1 MTITPLTG
9 AANSGKPTIPL
20 IVDNKSIVT
29 DNVFEVR
36 HPATNEVVDY
46 CTGATVDDA
55 NSAVA
60 SAKAAFPAWS
70 KVTPYERRNI
80 LTRAADIMLSRK
92 EELIAYQM
100 EETGAARLFVEKTF
114 GMGADFLRDVAGRI
128 PSIEGAVPSVSEAG
142 ETSIV
147 SKEPYGVVLGIVP
160 WYVALITPFG
170 YRLWLTLRLY
180 PGTRHLYL
188 GLALSLCPWQQETL
202 LSSKGLNYPRNASG
216 LLATSI
222 GKLVFLLGA

>member
-1 MTITPLTG
+1 MTITVLTG
-9 AANSGKPTIPL
+9 ASADRSTTPL
-20 IVDNKSIVT
+20 IIDNKSIVT

-36 HPATNEVVDY
+36 NPATNEVIRY

-60 SAKAAFPAWS
+60 SAKAAFPVWS
-70 KVTPYERRNI
+70 KVSPYERRNI

-114 GMGADFLRDVAGRI
+114 GLGAEFLRDVAGRI

-142 ETSIV
+142 ETSMV
-147 SKEPYGVVLGIVP
+147 FKEPYGVVLGIAP
-160 WYVALITPFG
+160 WYAALIKSSLAIG
-170 YRLWLTLRLY
+170 SQLTNRSY
-180 PGTRHLYL
+180 SGTRRLSS
-188 GLALSLCPWQQETL
+188 GPAPSLCLWPQETP
-202 LSSKGLNYPRNASG
+202 LSSKGLNYLRNASG
-216 LLATSI
+216 PLATSI